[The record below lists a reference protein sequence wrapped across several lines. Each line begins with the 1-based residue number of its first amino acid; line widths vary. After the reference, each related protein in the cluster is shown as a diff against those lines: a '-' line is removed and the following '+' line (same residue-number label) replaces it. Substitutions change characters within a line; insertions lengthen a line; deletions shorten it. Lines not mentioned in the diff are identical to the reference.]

1 MLLLSFDRAE
11 RHVIIWDEN
20 EIGSKCILGVWQ
32 ASRDDKLAMLR
43 AYKVA
48 IDTCGTPVATYHQ
61 GDIVRSDDAFNALW
75 SMIEDEVDH
84 DWDAYVAAY
93 VPTWQIHGSAV

>member
-1 MLLLSFDRAE
+1 MLLLSIDRSE

-48 IDTCGTPVATYHQ
+48 CDTIATPVAIYHH
-61 GDIVRSDDAFNALW
+61 GEIVRSASPFDTLW
-75 SMIEDEVDH
+75 DMIEDEVE
-84 DWDAYVAAY
+84 DAYNAAY
-93 VPTWQIHGSAV
+93 VPVWQIHGSAV